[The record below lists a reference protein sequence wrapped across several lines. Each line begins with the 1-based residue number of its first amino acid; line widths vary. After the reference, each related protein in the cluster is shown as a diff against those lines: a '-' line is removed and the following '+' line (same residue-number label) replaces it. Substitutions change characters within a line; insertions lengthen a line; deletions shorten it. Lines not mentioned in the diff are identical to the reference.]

1 MKKQK
6 KQKRQKYSNGS
17 LGTVIQKT
25 FENVG
30 QLEGKFKAN
39 QSYQSADIT
48 GRLRLPK
55 GMTANASIFKDSA
68 GNKNTSFRVDK
79 NLPKNSSIGIGKNNN
94 STSVFADKGNF
105 SLEVRKPKKGDTYYG
120 ITYSRSI

>member
-1 MKKQK
+1 M
-6 KQKRQKYSNGS
+6 KRQKYSNGA
-17 LGTVIQKT
+17 TVKKE
-25 FENVG
+25 FKNVG
-30 QLEGKFKAN
+30 SIEGKFNAN

-48 GRLRLPK
+48 GSVRLPK

-79 NLPKNSSIGIGKNNN
+79 NLPKDSSIGIGKNSR
-94 STSVFADKGNF
+94 STSVFANKGNF

-120 ITYSRSI
+120 ITYSKKI